1 MKKQGGFIVGIRPGK
16 RTAEYIDKILI
27 RLTLVGGAYL
37 SLVCVL
43 PSVLMSQFNVQFA
56 FGGTALLIVVG
67 VSMDTVSQI
76 EGHLLQRQYEGFLKK
91 GVIKGRSS

>member
-1 MKKQGGFIVGIRPGK
+1 MN
-16 RTAEYIDKILI
+16 
-27 RLTLVGGAYL
+27 
-37 SLVCVL
+37 
-43 PSVLMSQFNVQFA
+43 QFNVQFA

-91 GVIKGRSS
+91 GVIKGRSG